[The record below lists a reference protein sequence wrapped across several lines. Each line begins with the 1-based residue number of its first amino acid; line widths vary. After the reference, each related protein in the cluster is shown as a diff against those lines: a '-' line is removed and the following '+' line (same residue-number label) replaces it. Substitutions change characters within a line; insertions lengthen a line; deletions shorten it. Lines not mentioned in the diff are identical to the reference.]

1 MFENKIMTIDL
12 WEKKKKKK
20 KPTTNLVQKWYV
32 KDANKKGWD

>member
-1 MFENKIMTIDL
+1 MG
-12 WEKKKKKK
+12 KKKKKK

>member
-12 WEKKKKKK
+12 WEKKKKK